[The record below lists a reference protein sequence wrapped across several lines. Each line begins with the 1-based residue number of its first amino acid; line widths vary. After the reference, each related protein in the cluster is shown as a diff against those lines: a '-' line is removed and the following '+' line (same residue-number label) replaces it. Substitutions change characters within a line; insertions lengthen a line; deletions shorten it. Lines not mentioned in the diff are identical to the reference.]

1 MNNERGVSL
10 VELLVVLAIFSV
22 VMAGVYATYLVQ
34 VRHSTREYM
43 LAESEMEIEIAKN
56 IIERDIMMAG
66 YGIADNYGSLSIDPL
81 PVGSTDAVSALASDS
96 LILRGTGIGILS
108 RSAMAWSYITSKGPP
123 VSYKTWTDGREN
135 VRRSD
140 RVIYIEP
147 NTREILTDS
156 SKAIFTLPDVPSGA
170 AEGTLVYGLHS
181 DSADLPYYTIQ
192 YLMGGTAPS
201 MCSPGAQ
208 NLLRAESRNDD
219 PPSSSGREPIL
230 NCVRDFQV
238 AFGLDTN
245 SDGSID
251 LWDNG
256 VTLSSYDRQTL
267 KRRLRQIRLY
277 ILLQQGNYDPDFTYS
292 NPDNSGDGA
301 TIRVGDI
308 SLGTGRDITLTAK
321 QRKYRWRVL
330 DLSVTPRNLR

>member
-22 VMAGVYATYLVQ
+22 VMAWVYATYLAQ

-66 YGIADNYGSLSIDPL
+66 YGIADNYGPLSIDPL
-81 PVGSTDAVSALASDS
+81 QVSSAEAASGSSSDS
-96 LILRGTGIGILS
+96 LVLRGTGIGILS
-108 RSAMAWSYITSKGPP
+108 RCAMAWSYITSKGPP
-123 VSYKTWTDGREN
+123 VIYKTWTDGREN
-135 VRRSD
+135 VGRSD
-140 RVIYIEP
+140 RVIYLEP
-147 NTREILTDS
+147 NTREILTDA
-156 SKAIFTLPDVPSGA
+156 SKAIFTLPDVPPGA

-181 DSADLPYYTIQ
+181 DSADLPYYTVQ
-192 YLMGGTAPS
+192 YLIGGTAS
-201 MCSPGAQ
+201 SICSPGTQ

-219 PPSSSGREPIL
+219 PPSSSSREPIL

-245 SDGSID
+245 NDGSID

-256 VTLSSYDRQTL
+256 VTLPSYDRQTL
-267 KRRLRQIRLY
+267 KRRLKQVRLY
-277 ILLQQGNYDPDFTYS
+277 ILLQQGNRDPDFTYS
-292 NPDNSGDGA
+292 NPDNPGDGA

-308 SLGTGRDITLTAK
+308 SLGTGRDTTLTAK
-321 QRKYRWRVL
+321 QRKYRWRIL
-330 DLSVTPRNLR
+330 NLSVTPRNLR